1 MSLLPASGPTSPLKF
16 FGDDLN
22 QLKELGDRAAGII
35 SKIPGAADVR
45 PEQTAGLPLLS
56 VRVDRKRAARY
67 GINAAEIM
75 AAVEAGGAGRVV
87 GTVFEGQKRFGLA
100 VRLQQDGKLDPQ
112 GICFD
117 TWSAAKDGL
126 LIPLGQVA
134 NVSLEEGPVLVSREN
149 IQRRIV
155 VQLNVRGRDLGSFI
169 ADAQQAIQ
177 AGVKL
182 PTGYIVE
189 WGGQFEN
196 LQRASARLMI
206 VVPLALFLIFVLLYT
221 SFNSIGPALMIYL
234 NIPLA
239 ATGGIIALF
248 LSGLPFSIS
257 AGVGFIALFG
267 VAVLNGV
274 VLMSYILQ
282 MREQGMGAREAALHG
297 AEIRLRPVLMTA
309 LVASLGFVPMALSHG
324 AGSEVQRPLAT
335 VVIGGLIT
343 STLLTL
349 VVLPALYAWVEGRRE
364 NREVGSERQNDMEE
378 TV

>member
-1 MSLLPASGPTSPLKF
+1 M
-16 FGDDLN
+16 
-22 QLKELGDRAAGII
+22 
-35 SKIPGAADVR
+35 
-45 PEQTAGLPLLS
+45 
-56 VRVDRKRAARY
+56 
-67 GINAAEIM
+67 
-75 AAVEAGGAGRVV
+75 
-87 GTVFEGQKRFGLA
+87 
-100 VRLQQDGKLDPQ
+100 
-112 GICFD
+112 
-117 TWSAAKDGL
+117 
-126 LIPLGQVA
+126 
-134 NVSLEEGPVLVSREN
+134 LVSREN

-177 AGVKL
+177 SGLKL
-182 PTGYIVE
+182 PTGYTAE

-206 VVPLALFLIFVLLYT
+206 VVPLALFLIFILLYT
-221 SFNSIGPALMIYL
+221 SFNSVRPALMIYL

-248 LSGLPFSIS
+248 MRGLPFSIS

-282 MREQGMGAREAALHG
+282 MRDQGMSAREAALHG

-309 LVASLGFVPMALSHG
+309 LVASLGFVPMAISTSVG
-324 AGSEVQRPLAT
+324 AEVQRPLAT

-349 VVLPALYAWVEGRRE
+349 VVLPSLYAWVEGRRE
-364 NREVGSERQNDMEE
+364 ARERRAEGRNPEE
-378 TV
+378 TL